1 MDKQN
6 IFKTLIA
13 GAGTGFTWLFG
24 TWDIA
29 LQVLIVLIAADYIT
43 GVMKGWFNKNL
54 SSDIGLKG
62 IARKAIIFIVL
73 IVAVCLDK
81 LLNNGV
87 WVFRTMVSYFYIAN
101 EGLSILENVVE
112 ISLGKEK
119 DVPQFLINVLKQIK
133 EKTNNGESI
142 KEAK

>member
-6 IFKTLIA
+6 IFKTLTA
-13 GAGTGFTWLFG
+13 GIGTGLTWLFG

-29 LQVLIVLIAADYIT
+29 LQVLVILIAADYIT
-43 GVMKGWFNKNL
+43 GIMKGWINKEL

-119 DVPQFLINVLKQIK
+119 DVPQFLINMLKQIK
-133 EKTNNGESI
+133 DKSNNGEII
-142 KEAK
+142 KEEK

>member
-1 MDKQN
+1 MEKQN
-6 IFKTLIA
+6 ILKTITA
-13 GAGTGFTWLFG
+13 GLGTGLTWLFG
-24 TWDIA
+24 GWDIA

-43 GVMKGWFNKNL
+43 GLMKGWINKEL

-81 LLNNGV
+81 LLNSGS
-87 WVFRTMVSYFYIAN
+87 WVFRTMVAYFYIAN

-112 ISLGKEK
+112 ISLGKDK
-119 DVPQFLINVLKQIK
+119 DVPQFLVNALKQIK
-133 EKTNNGESI
+133 EKTNNGESV
-142 KEAK
+142 KGAK